1 MSDFLS
7 VITPST
13 DLTVADFDGRGPGT
27 STNLATGDIRRKY
40 NFGSRVSELAIP
52 QDPFFRF
59 VSKVA
64 KKPTDDPQFKFT
76 EKRPSFHK
84 RYAYCMGFIDEGGSD
99 SFGDATL
106 VASNDG
112 GSPCVAGDTV
122 KLYMAGDYKSQGNIQ
137 NIYGQTNNKVD
148 VGVSGTTPQ
157 FFLPGQIV
165 KVPMNS
171 TTYTAANWGSDYM
184 LIRLSAVDS
193 STYASSAV
201 GSESKYPTLIT
212 GTVVRATTSSSA
224 VELSGWDADNF
235 SPGNAVDG
243 DEVVADQSI
252 HSVLEPARSYVVGTA
267 HQEGSGFPE
276 TWVDQPYASQYGV
289 TQIWKTSMAMTNT
302 ARATVLKF
310 EPNEWARVW
319 KEKLVEHKWDI
330 ETSLLFGSQYE
341 DSTNNINYTQGAV
354 DYVTSFG
361 NTFSLD
367 INTKTQDDFLD
378 DLSNYIDPRYNNS
391 QATLFFCNTAVYNW
405 LHKLSGYFANNLA
418 NVQPGGFDGTAA
430 SSTFP
435 AAGTSW
441 ASKGRADMSTTGR
454 KKIFGVDITTIS
466 TVYGDINVA
475 RNIHLDGT
483 NVKLLGVNMKNCSYR
498 PLVGNGIN
506 RDTSVYVGVQTLENS
521 GVDRRVDQI
530 LTEAGMEWSMAE
542 SHAIWT

>member
-7 VITPST
+7 VITPNT
-13 DLTVADFDGRGPGT
+13 NLTVADYDAGIGPGA
-27 STNLATGDIRRKY
+27 SNSLATGDIRRRY

-84 RYAYCMGFIDEGGSD
+84 RYAYAMGFITSAGAD

-106 VASNDG
+106 TASNDG
-112 GSPCVAGDTV
+112 GTPVVADDTV

-137 NIYGQTNNKVD
+137 NIYGQTTNKVD

-157 FFLPGQIV
+157 FFLPGQLV

-171 TTYTAANWGSDYM
+171 ATYTAANWGSDYI
-184 LIRLSAVDS
+184 LIRITEVDTSPS
-193 STYASSAV
+193 SGAAID
-201 GSESKYPTLIT
+201 SKYPALIT
-212 GTVVRATTSSSA
+212 GKVVRATSGTA
-224 VELSGWDADNF
+224 PELSGWDADNF

-243 DEVVADQSI
+243 DEVVSDQAI

-319 KEKLVEHKWDI
+319 KEKLIEHKWDI
-330 ETSLLFGSQYE
+330 ETSILFGSQYE
-341 DSTNNINYTQGAV
+341 DSTGGINYTQGAV
-354 DYVTSFG
+354 DYITSYG
-361 NTFSLD
+361 NTFSLSTS
-367 INTKTQDDFLD
+367 TKTQDDFLD
-378 DLSNYIDPRYNNS
+378 DLSSYVDPRYNNS
-391 QATLFFCNTAVYNW
+391 QATIFFCNTAVYNW
-405 LHKLSGYFANNLA
+405 LHKLSGYFANNIGSI
-418 NVQPGGFDGTAA
+418 QPFTGGTADTTA
-430 SSTFP
+430 SDSTK
-435 AAGTSW
+435 GV
-441 ASKGRADMSTTGR
+441 GRAEMSLTGR
-454 KKIFGVDITTIS
+454 KKVFGVDVTTIS
-466 TVYGDINVA
+466 TVYGDMNVA

-483 NVKLLGVNMKNCSYR
+483 NVKLLGINMKNCSYR